1 MVSLLFM
8 YVLLRPRCSSEIKK
22 IDRRCNLQQW
32 SLSTPNA
39 TLALRVPYL
48 SLLPGRPEGSWF
60 LSELLEAR
68 AFEIRRGE
76 VHNHNL
82 GAIGT
87 LSSARLT
94 MLAMMKNLPEQFS
107 IVEGRFRALVGVK
120 SVRALS
126 VH

>member
-1 MVSLLFM
+1 M
-8 YVLLRPRCSSEIKK
+8 
-22 IDRRCNLQQW
+22 QQW

-39 TLALRVPYL
+39 SLALRVPYL

-68 AFEIRRGE
+68 AFEIRGE
-76 VHNHNL
+76 VHNL
-82 GAIGT
+82 GAIRT
-87 LSSARLT
+87 PSSARLT
-94 MLAMMKNLPEQFS
+94 MLAVMKNLPEQFS